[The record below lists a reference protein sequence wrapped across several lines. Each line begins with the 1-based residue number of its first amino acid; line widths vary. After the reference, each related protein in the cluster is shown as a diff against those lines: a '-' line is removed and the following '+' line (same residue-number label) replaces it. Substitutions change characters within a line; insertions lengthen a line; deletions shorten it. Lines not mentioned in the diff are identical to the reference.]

1 MPITAYYKLIDW
13 WLLTLLNLLALTL
26 VFHTYLAY
34 VVSKTEDS
42 PERKLTK
49 VKPFYEI
56 DFDDNENE
64 QTVIMKQAIYLNT
77 VGNLVFVILLVTF
90 NIGFWIVAL
99 AEHFRPAEYY
109 ISGH

>member
-64 QTVIMKQAIYLNT
+64 QTVIMKERQWGGDDNEEGMT
-77 VGNLVFVILLVTF
+77 VLWWEDYF
-90 NIGFWIVAL
+90 IVGL
-99 AEHFRPAEYY
+99 C
-109 ISGH
+109 